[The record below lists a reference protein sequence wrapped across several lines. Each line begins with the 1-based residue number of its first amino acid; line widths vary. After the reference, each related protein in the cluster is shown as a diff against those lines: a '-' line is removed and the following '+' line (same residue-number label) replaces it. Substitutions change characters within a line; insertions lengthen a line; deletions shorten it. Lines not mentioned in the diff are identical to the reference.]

1 MDYLMDQLI
10 KLAEQFINIFELGA
24 STFVNWMIS
33 IVPVILMMLIAMN
46 AFIALIGEKRI
57 YKLAQSCTK
66 NPILRYLML
75 PAVGTFMLSTPTSF
89 SLGRFLPER
98 YKPSYY
104 ASASLFCHT
113 SVGMFPHINP
123 TELFTFLG
131 ISYGID
137 LLGYSTTPLALRYLL
152 VGLVMNFISGWIT
165 DFTTLYI
172 MKQQGVELSDKLRV

>member
-1 MDYLMDQLI
+1 MDILI

-24 STFVNWMIS
+24 STFVSWMIS

-46 AFIALIGEKRI
+46 ALIALIGEKRI
-57 YKLAQSCTK
+57 YKFAQNSTK
-66 NPILRYLML
+66 NPVLRYLML
-75 PAVGTFMLSTPTSF
+75 PFIGTFMLGTPTSF

-104 ASASLFCHT
+104 SASSLFCHT

-137 LLGYSTTPLALRYLL
+137 LLGYSTTPLAIRYLL
-152 VGLVMNFISGWIT
+152 VGVFMNFISGWVT
-165 DFTTLYI
+165 DFTTLYV
-172 MKQQGVELSDKLRV
+172 MKQQGIELSDKLSV